1 MSAAS
6 CGLHCKSLQVCF
18 FFLLHTPAGPG
29 VHVRAPSP
37 STQAATEQRV
47 FQELQSFP
55 STVTVQYQH
64 NYGYQTQGLHGLYG
78 LQEFQTGAQENPR
91 AFDCPSIQITSI
103 AAGNQA
109 EASCGLEAALAVG
122 GAEGG
127 YTEPSLRSRGQL
139 YLPLDT
145 CYRDAALCPS
155 PCSSLSS
162 RSWLSDVSSC
172 ESFSHVY
179 DDVEGELQDAAR
191 LALGSPLA
199 SPLGSP
205 GCGGGAFGVELWQ
218 QQYQHPLAFSPA
230 LSPHQ
235 SPCQSPRTSV
245 TEESWMHRRPA
256 SRYTPAVP
264 RPSRPCCLT
273 LLLAGL
279 IPLRNLTS
287 LPAGRPPGP
296 RRPVGRDDTPVPTLT
311 PGARP
316 PLTTRP
322 VPPRALH
329 HEAASLKTPGWEVP
343 LGSWGRCCSPSWM
356 SRPKP
361 GGGRGV
367 SWASWPLRVT
377 QLLSPFRT
385 APLPPLQRRVMTRMA
400 WLTSSCTYRPT
411 SAGTNPNLET
421 HRCSGA
427 GLCAFGEKYYF
438 GQTGFLASVSLVS
451 TS

>member
-1 MSAAS
+1 M
-6 CGLHCKSLQVCF
+6 
-18 FFLLHTPAGPG
+18 
-29 VHVRAPSP
+29 RAPLP
-37 STQAATEQRV
+37 SSQAATEQRV

-55 STVTVQYQH
+55 STATGQYQQQ
-64 NYGYQTQGLHGLYG
+64 YGYQAQGLQGLQGLHE
-78 LQEFQTGAQENPR
+78 LQGVQPGAQENLR

-103 AAGNQA
+103 AAGNHTD
-109 EASCGLEAALAVG
+109 ASCSLEAALAVG

-127 YTEPSLRSRGQL
+127 YVEPSLQSRGQL

-191 LALGSPLA
+191 LALGSPFA

-256 SRYTPAVP
+256 SRYTPTAP
-264 RPSRPCCLT
+264 RPLDH
-273 LLLAGL
+273 A
-279 IPLRNLTS
+279 
-287 LPAGRPPGP
+287 
-296 RRPVGRDDTPVPTLT
+296 
-311 PGARP
+311 
-316 PLTTRP
+316 
-322 VPPRALH
+322 
-329 HEAASLKTPGWEVP
+329 
-343 LGSWGRCCSPSWM
+343 
-356 SRPKP
+356 
-361 GGGRGV
+361 
-367 SWASWPLRVT
+367 
-377 QLLSPFRT
+377 
-385 APLPPLQRRVMTRMA
+385 
-400 WLTSSCTYRPT
+400 
-411 SAGTNPNLET
+411 
-421 HRCSGA
+421 
-427 GLCAFGEKYYF
+427 
-438 GQTGFLASVSLVS
+438 VSLSCLQV
-451 TS
+451 

>member
-1 MSAAS
+1 MCLLSAV
-6 CGLHCKSLQVCF
+6 VCISNHYRLCF
-18 FFLLHTPAGPG
+18 IFLSHTSAGPV
-29 VHVRAPSP
+29 VHMRESSP

-55 STVTVQYQH
+55 STAAGQYQQQ
-64 NYGYQTQGLHGLYG
+64 YGYQTQGPQGYQG
-78 LQEFQTGAQENPR
+78 LQGVQHGAQENPR

-103 AAGNQA
+103 ATGNHA
-109 EASCGLEAALAVG
+109 EPSCSLEAALAVG

-127 YTEPSLRSRGQL
+127 YTEPPLRSRGQL

-256 SRYTPAVP
+256 SR
-264 RPSRPCCLT
+264 
-273 LLLAGL
+273 
-279 IPLRNLTS
+279 
-287 LPAGRPPGP
+287 
-296 RRPVGRDDTPVPTLT
+296 
-311 PGARP
+311 
-316 PLTTRP
+316 
-322 VPPRALH
+322 
-329 HEAASLKTPGWEVP
+329 
-343 LGSWGRCCSPSWM
+343 
-356 SRPKP
+356 
-361 GGGRGV
+361 
-367 SWASWPLRVT
+367 
-377 QLLSPFRT
+377 
-385 APLPPLQRRVMTRMA
+385 
-400 WLTSSCTYRPT
+400 
-411 SAGTNPNLET
+411 
-421 HRCSGA
+421 
-427 GLCAFGEKYYF
+427 
-438 GQTGFLASVSLVS
+438 
-451 TS
+451 